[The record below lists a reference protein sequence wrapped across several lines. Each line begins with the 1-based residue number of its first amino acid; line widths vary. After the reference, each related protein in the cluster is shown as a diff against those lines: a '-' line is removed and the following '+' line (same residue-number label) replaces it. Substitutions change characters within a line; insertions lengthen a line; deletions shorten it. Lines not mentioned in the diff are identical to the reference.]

1 MKIHEAARL
10 SGVSERTLRYY
21 DRIGLL
27 PPQGVT
33 EAGYRIYGEAEMARL
48 QEILFFRELGFELA
62 EIRKIMTSPGY
73 DRREALRRQREM
85 LVMERNRL
93 SGIIEL
99 AERALKGETNMGF
112 APFDR
117 SGLEEKREEY
127 AREARERWGNTPEY
141 AESERRTAG
150 RSRAQQEQTQQEMEG
165 IFAEFA
171 ALRGQEPGS
180 APVQALVE
188 KWQAYISAHF
198 YECSRETLAGL
209 GQMYTADERFMK
221 NIDRAGEGTAAL
233 MSAAIAVYCA
243 R

>member
-1 MKIHEAARL
+1 MA
-10 SGVSERTLRYY
+10 GVSERTLRYY
-21 DRIGLL
+21 DAIGLL

-33 EAGYRIYGEAEMARL
+33 AAGYRIYGEVELARL
-48 QEILFFRELGFELA
+48 QEILFFRELGFGLA
-62 EIRKIMTSPGY
+62 EIKKIMTSPGY
-73 DRREALRRQREM
+73 DRSEALRRQRDM
-85 LVMERNRL
+85 LIMERNRL
-93 SGIIEL
+93 NGIIEL
-99 AERALKGETNMGF
+99 AERALKGEKNMSF
-112 APFDR
+112 APFD
-117 SGLEEKREEY
+117 SSELEKKREEY
-127 AREARERWGNTPEY
+127 AREARERWGDTPEY

-150 RSRAQQEQTQQEMEG
+150 YGKAQWVQTQQEMAD

-171 ALRGQEPGS
+171 ALRGQAPES

-188 KWQAYISAHF
+188 KWQAYISANF
-198 YECSRETLAGL
+198 YACGKETLAGL

>member
-1 MKIHEAARL
+1 MRIQEAARMA
-10 SGVSERTLRYY
+10 GVSERTLRYY

-62 EIRKIMTSPGY
+62 EIKKIMTSPGY
-73 DRREALRRQREM
+73 DRSEALRRQRDM
-85 LVMERNRL
+85 LILERNRL
-93 SGIIEL
+93 SSIIEL
-99 AERALKGETNMGF
+99 AERALKGETNMSF
-112 APFDR
+112 APFDQ
-117 SGLEEKREEY
+117 SELEEKREEY
-127 AREARERWGNTPEY
+127 AREARERWGDTPEY

-150 RSRAQQEQTQQEMEG
+150 HSKAQWAQTQQEMAF

-171 ALRGQEPGS
+171 ALRGQAPES

-198 YECSRETLAGL
+198 YACSWETLAGL
-209 GQMYTADERFMK
+209 GQMYTADERFTK
-221 NIDRAGEGTAAL
+221 NIDQAGEGTAAL
-233 MSAAIAVYCA
+233 MSAAIAAYCA
-243 R
+243 K

>member
-1 MKIHEAARL
+1 MRIQEAARMA
-10 SGVSERTLRYY
+10 GVSERTLRYY

-62 EIRKIMTSPGY
+62 EIKKIMTSPGY
-73 DRREALRRQREM
+73 DRSEALRRQRDM
-85 LVMERNRL
+85 LILERNRL
-93 SGIIEL
+93 SSIIEL
-99 AERALKGETNMGF
+99 AERALKGEKNMSF
-112 APFDR
+112 APFDQ
-117 SGLEEKREEY
+117 SELEEKREEY
-127 AREARERWGNTPEY
+127 AREARERWGDTPEY

-150 RSRAQQEQTQQEMEG
+150 HSKAQWAQTQQEMAF

-171 ALRGQEPGS
+171 ALRGQAPES

-198 YECSRETLAGL
+198 YACSRETLAGL
-209 GQMYTADERFMK
+209 GQMYTADERFTK
-221 NIDRAGEGTAAL
+221 NIDQAGEGTAAL
-233 MSAAIAVYCA
+233 MSAAIAAYCA
-243 R
+243 K